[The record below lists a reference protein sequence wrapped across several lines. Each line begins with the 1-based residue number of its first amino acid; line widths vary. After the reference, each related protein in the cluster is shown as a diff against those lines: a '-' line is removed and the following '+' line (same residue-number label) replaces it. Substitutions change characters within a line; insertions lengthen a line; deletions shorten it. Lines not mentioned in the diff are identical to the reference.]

1 MLSKRMWW
9 SAGACCA
16 LAAGFVGQHVRGQG
30 TPPPLPDLPP
40 IVTSP
45 SSAPSLTPPIGTA
58 PNPLP
63 PIATPSPGPGSS
75 PMPPALF
82 PMQESIPPIV
92 NTPSVSNKIAPPA
105 PPIVNAPE
113 TTLPI
118 QPSIP
123 PINNAPSLEL
133 TPKAEPKDNIVLLP
147 EQGPNAPIPADP
159 NGGLDLGPAI
169 DAKPGKQEP
178 TVSIEWVAPQNAR
191 LNHPLPCQI
200 LVKNN
205 GTVGVQNVV
214 VRHNLL
220 PGVTLKAS
228 EPAARQDKQALTWDI
243 GTIPAGSFR
252 KIDLTIVSTL
262 RGNLNFPATVS
273 FAAST
278 SQVVQFREP
287 LLQIQARAQEKAL
300 QGEPVVVAFAVSNP
314 GDGMTEN
321 VKVRAML
328 PEGLDHPRGR
338 SLELDV
344 GHLAPK
350 ESKTVQV
357 QCMARGSGAQH
368 VTLVAMADGNL
379 AAQAKAHTEIILPRL
394 DVAVAGPKLRYVER
408 PAQYVAKVGNPGTA
422 PAAGVVVTQ
431 AVPVGFKFHNAT
443 AGGRFDEA
451 ARQVVWTVGD
461 LMPGQSREMAV
472 ELIPTTAGEFH
483 LPIQAVSARG
493 VKNEQDVRTRV
504 EGLSSLV
511 MEVADTD
518 DPVEVNGETAYEIRV
533 LNAGTKVETN
543 IELVCTLPDQA
554 DLKDARCI
562 AGLKHRVE
570 GRTVIFEPAARLAP
584 RADLIFRVVV
594 RGKLPGD
601 GRFRA
606 QVRAEGMTEAVSRDE
621 TTRFYRDDLLPR

>member
-9 SAGACCA
+9 ATGACCA
-16 LAAGFVGQHVRGQG
+16 LAAGLVGQHVRGQG

-40 IVTSP
+40 IVTTPP
-45 SSAPSLTPPIGTA
+45 SIPPSLPPLAPQSATPRSVTPT

-63 PIATPSPGPGSS
+63 PISTA
-75 PMPPALF
+75 PMPPAFF
-82 PMQESIPPIV
+82 PMQEPIPPIV
-92 NTPSVSNKIAPPA
+92 NTPSVSNKIAPTA
-105 PPIVNAPE
+105 PPAINTPE

-118 QPSIP
+118 QPNVP
-123 PINNAPSLEL
+123 PVINTPSLEL
-133 TPKAEPKDNIVLLP
+133 TPKTEPKDNIVLIP
-147 EQGPNAPIPADP
+147 EQGPSAPIPVDP
-159 NGGLDLGPAI
+159 NGGFDLGPAI

-200 LVKNN
+200 IVKNN

-214 VRHNLL
+214 VRHHLL
-220 PGVTLKAS
+220 PGVSLKAS
-228 EPAARQDKQALTWDI
+228 EPAARQDKQALTWEV
-243 GTIPAGSFR
+243 GTIAAGSFR

-262 RGNLNFPATVS
+262 RGSLTFPATVS

-314 GDGMTEN
+314 GDGATEN

-338 SLELDV
+338 NIELDV
-344 GHLAPK
+344 GTLAPK

-357 QCMARGSGAQH
+357 QCMARGAGAQH
-368 VTLVAMADGNL
+368 VTLVALADGNL
-379 AAQAKAHTEIILPRL
+379 SAQAKAQTEIILPRL

-443 AGGRFDEA
+443 AGGHFDES

-461 LMPGQSREMAV
+461 LMPGQSR
-472 ELIPTTAGEFH
+472 
-483 LPIQAVSARG
+483 AR
-493 VKNEQDVRTRV
+493 
-504 EGLSSLV
+504 
-511 MEVADTD
+511 
-518 DPVEVNGETAYEIRV
+518 
-533 LNAGTKVETN
+533 
-543 IELVCTLPDQA
+543 
-554 DLKDARCI
+554 
-562 AGLKHRVE
+562 
-570 GRTVIFEPAARLAP
+570 
-584 RADLIFRVVV
+584 
-594 RGKLPGD
+594 
-601 GRFRA
+601 
-606 QVRAEGMTEAVSRDE
+606 
-621 TTRFYRDDLLPR
+621 